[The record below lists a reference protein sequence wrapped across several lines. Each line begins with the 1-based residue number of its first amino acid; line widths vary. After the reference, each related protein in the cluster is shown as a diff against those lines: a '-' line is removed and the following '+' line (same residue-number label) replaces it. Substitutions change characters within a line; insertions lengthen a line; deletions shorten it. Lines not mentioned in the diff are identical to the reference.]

1 MLYLDDTTWDKWEVV
16 FNCYKL
22 GTLMCSPNQP
32 KDPNYNTNS
41 LNSLVSSSFHP
52 LQGLT
57 AEEMCSVADKLLDGT
72 VWFSIPVN
80 HPTNAIKMKDNCSN

>member
-1 MLYLDDTTWDKWEVV
+1 MLCSFFDCPLTNFAEKKVLLYLDDTTWDKWEVV

-32 KDPNYNTNS
+32 KDPNYKTNS
-41 LNSLVSSSFHP
+41 LNSLESSSFRP

-57 AEEMCSVADKLLDGT
+57 AE
-72 VWFSIPVN
+72 
-80 HPTNAIKMKDNCSN
+80 